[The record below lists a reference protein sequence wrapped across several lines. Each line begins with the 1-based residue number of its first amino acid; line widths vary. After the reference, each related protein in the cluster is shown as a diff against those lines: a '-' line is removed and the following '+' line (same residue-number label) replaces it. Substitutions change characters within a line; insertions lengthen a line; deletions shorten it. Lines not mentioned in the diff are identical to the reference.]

1 MPAGE
6 GGRLFLATR
15 DQNFRINPFRK
26 KLYPEIE
33 GEHLYKATR
42 HFPQIS
48 CSHGFRCTRCQENLR
63 RNRRNEPK
71 WREHAKWPQDPVPGC
86 VGGGKERPERVLQQA
101 NGGDE
106 RVRAIMTKEIPRLVT
121 SSSLRR
127 LKDIQ
132 SRPVTVDNRLRD
144 SLAAIYRNQKAL
156 SEELD
161 DVNRAAME
169 TAAVRR
175 ARHRLEEQQFRRTH
189 ALTWTVRSLTVVSP
203 TGDSAA
209 KAREVHS

>member
-6 GGRLFLATR
+6 GGRLFLTTR
-15 DQNFRINPFRK
+15 DQNFRVNPFRK

-42 HFPQIS
+42 HFPEIS

-63 RNRRNEPK
+63 RPRRNEPK
-71 WREHAKWPQDPVPGC
+71 WRKHAKWPQDPVSGC
-86 VGGGKERPERVLQQA
+86 VGCGKKRPERVLQQA

-106 RVRAIMTKEIPRLVT
+106 RVHAIMTRDIPRLVT
-121 SSSLRR
+121 TSSLRR

-144 SLAAIYRNQKAL
+144 SLAVAFRNQKEL
-156 SEELD
+156 SDEID
-161 DVNRAAME
+161 AVNRAALE

-175 ARHRLEEQQFRRTH
+175 AQRRLEEQEFRRSH
-189 ALTWTVRSLTVVSP
+189 ALTFAVRSLVV
-203 TGDSAA
+203 
-209 KAREVHS
+209 KAPPREVHS